1 VAKRST
7 WLKTWWQKGQA
18 RDHIQALKGIGVLE
32 QDKSELN
39 IGIQVS
45 LPGMPIES
53 GPVVSAV
60 SVSPVPDQS

>member
-1 VAKRST
+1 MADSVIE
-7 WLKTWWQKGQA
+7 KGLP
-18 RDHIQALKGIGVLE
+18 RDHVATLKGLKVLE
-32 QDKSELN
+32 DDSSQVN

-53 GPVVSAV
+53 APVVSAV